1 MMGKVTDYIEAA
13 FADNGKTSLVSP
25 KIALLGLSKVYG
37 ALGRAKRV
45 AYEKGVLEAKRLP
58 AKVVAIGNLTA
69 GGTGKT
75 PMTLFA
81 ARWYQTQGAKVVI
94 VSRGYG
100 GSLSKKGAVV
110 SDGDVVF
117 LSPYEAGDEPVMMA
131 EQLHGVPVVI
141 GSDRHGAGMEAC
153 DRFRPDVVLLDD
165 AYQHIRLARDLNI
178 LLADG
183 SRPFGNGHV
192 LPRGPLRE
200 PLSALSWADAVV
212 LTRAREGDVGHF
224 FSHLPEPLKTKAAAL
239 PVFAST
245 HRVTLSDG
253 AGNPMTPEA
262 LGPAFLFS
270 GIAKNHAFEE
280 GARGLGVSIAG
291 GRFFED
297 HHSYTEAEIAA
308 LESQARACGAS
319 VLLTTDKDRVKVR
332 TMASMPLA
340 TVSVS
345 IEFNEDLPAITALLS
360 SDQRR
365 K

>member
-1 MMGKVTDYIEAA
+1 MGKMTDYIERA
-13 FADNGKTSLVSP
+13 FEDDGKTSPVSP
-25 KIALLGLSKVYG
+25 KVALLGLSKVYG
-37 ALGRAKRV
+37 ALGRVKRL

-81 ARWYQTQGAKVVI
+81 ARWYRQKGARVVI

-100 GSLSKKGAVV
+100 GSLSKRGAVV

-117 LSPYEAGDEPVMMA
+117 LSPHEAGDEPVMMA
-131 EQLHGVPVVI
+131 EQLPGVPVVI
-141 GSDRHGAGMEAC
+141 GSDRVAAGMEAC
-153 DRFRPDVVLLDD
+153 DRFRPDVVILDD

-178 LLADG
+178 LLADA

-212 LTRAREGDVGHF
+212 LTRAGDGAAGDF
-224 FSHLPEPLKTKAAAL
+224 LSHLSGELKSRAAAL
-239 PVFAST
+239 PVFASS
-245 HRVTLSDG
+245 HRVSLSDG
-253 AGNPMTPEA
+253 AGTPMTPDA

-280 GARGLGVSIAG
+280 GARALGVSIAG
-291 GRFFED
+291 SRFFGD
-297 HHSYTEAEIAA
+297 HHPYTEAEITA
-308 LESQARACGAS
+308 LEAQARDCGAS

-332 TMASMPLA
+332 TMTTMPLA
-340 TVSVS
+340 TISVS
-345 IEFNEDLPAITALLS
+345 IDFGEDLSAVTSLL
-360 SDQRR
+360 DILLRP
-365 K
+365 